1 MNSLMCFWVTLRRPH
16 HLFGSLSSI
25 ASQLPKMVMP
35 KMSSSLRRKSKLVFF
50 SFYFLLLAVV
60 HPVECVSCG
69 RTRFSGLRYQCT
81 KCPSAWS
88 HQCQECFWRGLSFSD
103 SHHADHDIREH
114 HTPVGFL
121 CRLDNDGL
129 FANRFYIMPMK

>member
-1 MNSLMCFWVTLRRPH
+1 
-16 HLFGSLSSI
+16 
-25 ASQLPKMVMP
+25 MVILL
-35 KMSSSLRRKSKLVFF
+35 KTFHKRKSIDFCGI
-50 SFYFLLLAVV
+50 VV

-103 SHHADHDIREH
+103 AHQAEHEIREH
-114 HTPVGFL
+114 HTPV
-121 CRLDNDGL
+121 R
-129 FANRFYIMPMK
+129 